1 MAKLLFVLLALF
13 IATNAESGECNS
25 GDTKGNEFI
34 YSDGKKN
41 KSN

>member
-1 MAKLLFVLLALF
+1 MAKLLFVLVTLF
-13 IATNAESGECNS
+13 IATNAESRECNS
-25 GDTKGNEFI
+25 GDIKGKKFI